1 MEYRTVYDLGSS
13 GFQYWA
19 MLAWAGLMA
28 FLALAL
34 MSRARLKGG
43 NPFLAKFLFVFAILF
58 ADFSFAMPYLD
69 YSRLSSVLKEG
80 QTLVANGYVSQHAV
94 SPTLEFI
101 DSRLVGESQ
110 SFNVDGVKFNW
121 HQPANF
127 VLVSE
132 SNQSVTLKDGQAL
145 RVTYVEDGEG
155 VVKERRILRLELA
168 ATDQRVASL

>member
-13 GFQYWA
+13 GFEYWA
-19 MLAWAGLMA
+19 MLAWAGLIA

-34 MSRARLKGG
+34 MARARLKGN

-69 YSRLSSVLKEG
+69 YSRLSAVLKDG
-80 QTLVANGYVSQHAV
+80 QTLVANGYVSKHAV
-94 SPTLEFI
+94 SSNLKFI
-101 DSRLVGESQ
+101 GSRLVRESQ
-110 SFNVDGVKFNW
+110 SFNVNGVKFNW
-121 HQPANF
+121 HQPTNF

-132 SNQSVTLKDGQAL
+132 QNPFVTLEDGQAL

-155 VVKERRILRLELA
+155 AAKERLILRLELA
-168 ATDQRVASL
+168 TTDQSLASL